1 LSELLTD
8 SQQLAACTV
17 AMVFL
22 AAGVAKLFILND
34 FRSNLLLI
42 PYVGLK
48 TSWVIA
54 AVLPVLEIGVAL
66 GLFVNSNV
74 ARALGLILLAGFLAV
89 VILVR
94 SRKLT
99 IACKCFGALDKSKIT
114 NRTAMRC
121 AALAGLIGFSF
132 RMSAPIEMQ
141 VFASSAMLLGI
152 ATALKLSLENYLR
165 ASAWQGSR

>member
-8 SQQLAACTV
+8 CQQLAACTV
-17 AMVFL
+17 AVLFL
-22 AAGVAKLFILND
+22 AAGIAKLFILQD
-34 FRSNLLLI
+34 FRLNLLLI

-48 TSWVIA
+48 TSWVA
-54 AVLPVLEIGVAL
+54 SVMLPLLEIGVAL

-74 ARALGLILLAGFLAV
+74 ARALGLILLAGFLGV
-89 VILVR
+89 VLLVR

-99 IACKCFGALDKSKIT
+99 IACKCFGALDKSEIT

-121 AALAGLIGFSF
+121 VALAGLIGISF
-132 RMSAPIEMQ
+132 GMSAPIEMQ

-152 ATALKLSLENYLR
+152 AIALRLSRENYLR
-165 ASAWQGSR
+165 AIAWQGSR